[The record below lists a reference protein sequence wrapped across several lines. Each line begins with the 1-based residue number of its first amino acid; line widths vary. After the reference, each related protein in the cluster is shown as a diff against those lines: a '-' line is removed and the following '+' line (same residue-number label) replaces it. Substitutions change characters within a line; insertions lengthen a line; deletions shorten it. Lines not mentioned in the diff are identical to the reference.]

1 MDGGYVLSGIGDDGM
16 MAYVYDDSLSLTRAI
31 ALNELL
37 TDDFVVN
44 EAGVAVS
51 TDGKKL
57 AIASHRGVYLYDLES
72 ESLTTLLD
80 SEASTSDIRSPM
92 LHGLSFVQ
100 DNSRLAFYGNGLS
113 VPAIEGEN
121 AFPIYGSV
129 AADGSD
135 LRLAR
140 SSAEDKEEIQRRG
153 SRLFF
158 TQVFT
163 TNGTLF
169 WLDGKTNR
177 ENALSYSTSDE
188 GDDGVYSSEQG
199 SYVATA
205 VLADNLTVRVY
216 DADSGEVIA
225 TEVIENPDS
234 TYFTRIP
241 RIYLLEGAKTA
252 VVLLGSSISEI
263 DTLVSTFTF
272 GE

>member
-205 VLADNLTVRVY
+205 VLSDNLTVRVY